1 MIPHKKSIAMM
12 RFNTQPPEGGCR
24 DNVPCLPAFACF
36 NTQPPEGGCWI
47 LSDSL
52 QKIRKVSTHSRPK
65 AAAHG
70 LIQLKRRR
78 RGFNTQ
84 PPEGGCLKRLMNKRK
99 ELVFQH
105 TAARRRLHSCG
116 SILLVNSWRFN
127 TQPPEGG
134 CIATN
139 TNLPICNSFNTQPP
153 EGGCIHAGR
162 VRILSLTFQHTA
174 ARRRLQ
180 GKQIAQSSGRAVSTH
195 SRPKAAASLCCNTQR
210 ITKCFNT
217 QPPEG
222 GCSPDPINYFEIA
235 PVSTHSRPKAAASS
249 PNSL

>member
-1 MIPHKKSIAMM
+1 M
-12 RFNTQPPEGGCR
+12 
-24 DNVPCLPAFACF
+24 
-36 NTQPPEGGCWI
+36 
-47 LSDSL
+47 
-52 QKIRKVSTHSRPK
+52 
-65 AAAHG
+65 
-70 LIQLKRRR
+70 
-78 RGFNTQ
+78 
-84 PPEGGCLKRLMNKRK
+84 
-99 ELVFQH
+99 FQH

-222 GCSPDPINYFEIA
+222 GCDNQAVSKSSSAGFNTQPPEGGCSPNSTPKVFSC
-235 PVSTHSRPKAAASS
+235 VSTHSRPKAAA
-249 PNSL
+249 LCECVV